1 MPCRTCYSNFLKEGK
16 LKTKTTKQQS
26 RCNECHSISQLHQA
40 VPVWRKLYLFHF
52 TEVWKH
58 AFLDTYFAGYH
69 TRSTTYQ
76 CKMNL
81 KVCEVFNANKYLHKI
96 WMRILHYNTSWL
108 HQVLT
113 RKSYINSILLSLLRT
128 QTYETKKKRNLMSM
142 LPGFGLSYP
151 CATLTSTPN
160 MPTSFLWTRTFKEN
174 LQLQTLVKYKALFD
188 SANKTLKIWF
198 NKRHFL
204 RANPIQ

>member
-128 QTYETKKKRNLMSM
+128 Q
-142 LPGFGLSYP
+142 
-151 CATLTSTPN
+151 
-160 MPTSFLWTRTFKEN
+160 
-174 LQLQTLVKYKALFD
+174 
-188 SANKTLKIWF
+188 
-198 NKRHFL
+198 L
-204 RANPIQ
+204 RANLWDKKKEEPHVYAAWIWFILSMCHIDFYAKYANFFSLDSNI